1 MVHWQ
6 EMVFPENGHSILDVV
21 IRGTVMYLGLFLLMR
36 VILKRQTG
44 ALGMTDLLLITL
56 LADASQNGM
65 AGEYRSITEGLAL
78 VLTII
83 FWNYF
88 LDWLS
93 YRSEWF
99 RKLIEPQPLPLIRN
113 GNMIKENMRRELIT
127 IGELRGHLREQGIEH
142 FGEVARATIESDGR
156 ISVVKMSKGHA

>member
-1 MVHWQ
+1 MVNWHD
-6 EMVFPENGHSILDVV
+6 MVYPEQGHSVIEVV

-44 ALGMTDLLLITL
+44 ALGMSDLLLITL

-65 AGEYRSITEGLAL
+65 AGEYRSITEGLSL

-83 FWNYF
+83 FWNYL

-93 YRSEWF
+93 YRSDWF
-99 RKLIEPQPLPLIRN
+99 RKLIEPQPLLLIQN
-113 GNMIKENMRRELIT
+113 GNMIKENMRRELVT
-127 IGELRGHLREQGIEH
+127 VDELRGHLREQGIEH
-142 FGEVARATIESDGR
+142 IGEVARATIESDGR
-156 ISVVKMSKGHA
+156 ISVVKIKKGL

>member
-1 MVHWQ
+1 MIDWQ
-6 EMVFPENGHSILDVV
+6 SMIYPSNSVLDVV
-21 IRGTVMYLGLFLLMR
+21 ARGTVMYLSLFLLMR

-44 ALGMTDLLLITL
+44 SLGMTDLLLITL

-83 FWNYF
+83 FWNYA
-88 LDWLS
+88 LDWLN

-99 RKLIEPQPLPLIRN
+99 RNLIEPQPLPLIRN

-127 IGELRGHLREQGIEH
+127 VDELRAHLREQGIEH
-142 FGEVARATIESDGR
+142 VAEVARATIESDGR
-156 ISVVKMSKGHA
+156 ISVVKMNKSHA